1 MKRKLIL
8 GLAIFA
14 VPAFCGLIPGLPDIV
29 FDPSSYGQIVQ
40 DVRAAVQ
47 LLQEEQQIR
56 QEAMMAYGM
65 MTSPGGWKIIVAN
78 AAQTAGS
85 RLSSRSTGSDLA
97 AIAQLAEG
105 RQSAL
110 AAMRQIANDPR
121 YQPTAENAATISL
134 LHLQAINATRDM
146 NELQTRLDYQAQ
158 VKQYQAQDQGFA
170 GAVEDMTAW
179 HLQQ

>member
-1 MKRKLIL
+1 MKRKLIF

-56 QEAMMAYGM
+56 QEALTAYAM
-65 MTSPGGWKIIVAN
+65 MTAPGGWKIIVAN
-78 AAQTAGS
+78 AAQTAGGK
-85 RLSSRSTGSDLA
+85 LASRSTGNDLA

-121 YQPTAENAATISL
+121 YQPNAENAAAISL
-134 LHLQAINATRDM
+134 LHLQTVNATRQM
-146 NELQTRLDYQAQ
+146 NELQADLNYQAQ
-158 VKQYQAQDQGFA
+158 VKQYQGQDQGLA
-170 GAVEDMTAW
+170 GAVEEMNAW